1 VRPRSSRERWTAA
14 ASDEV
19 KKPGT
24 RNIWPGRTVSTTR
37 WRFDVRFG
45 GRGAGGGSAVRDCTD
60 DVASTALVA
69 DFLPPTPRRLGAM
82 LGVTCNRVSKR

>member
-24 RNIWPGRTVSTTR
+24 RNIWPGRTVSTAR
-37 WRFDVRFG
+37 WRFDVRLG
-45 GRGAGGGSAVRDCTD
+45 GRGAGSGSAVRDCID
-60 DVASTALVA
+60 DVASTAPVA
-69 DFLPPTPRRLGAM
+69 DVLPPTPRRLGAM
-82 LGVTCNRVSKR
+82 PDLTRNGVK